1 MSIAIIQSNTA
12 MKKYFLI
19 TIVFSLLLTSSSI
32 AQKGKELIFGAGGAV
47 TSVWIMNQN
56 FYGEPEVDYAP
67 KMGYAISF
75 NLGYNFTENI
85 SAITELQYSLQGQKY
100 EGKQNIDGF
109 KYKVKRDI
117 NLRYLNIPLFFKYA
131 FGTEDVKFRVLA
143 GPQIGILLEATQD
156 YTRDG
161 KKQGGELINLDG
173 DSFVP
178 YASNITDRFEQIDIS
193 MTFDIGADI
202 HISDKFYVSAGIR
215 GNYGFKDINAPAY
228 RMDDLD
234 GEYTPSHNAWG
245 GLYVSIN
252 YKLDVEGYR
261 QRSF

>member
-1 MSIAIIQSNTA
+1 
-12 MKKYFLI
+12 MKKYVLIITTLFLL
-19 TIVFSLLLTSSSI
+19 VFFNSM

-47 TSVWIMNQN
+47 TSTWIMNQN

-67 KMGYAISF
+67 KMGYAVSF

-85 SAITELQYSLQGQKY
+85 SAIAELQYSLQGQKY
-100 EGKQNIDGF
+100 EGKQNIDGT
-109 KYKVKRDI
+109 KYEVKRNID
-117 NLRYLNIPLFFKYA
+117 LRYLNIPLFIKYA
-131 FGTEDVKFRVLA
+131 FGTDDVKFRVLA

-161 KKQGGELINLDG
+161 KKQGDELINLDG
-173 DSFVP
+173 ELFVP
-178 YASNITDRFEQIDIS
+178 YASNITDRFEHIDIS
-193 MTFDIGADI
+193 IAIDIGADI

-228 RMDDLD
+228 RMPDLD
-234 GEYTPSHNAWG
+234 GEYIPSHNAWG